1 MITIE
6 KTFPGTIAY
15 PLERLG
21 DPEKLVFFDIET
33 TGFSADYNTVYL
45 IGCIWPEGD
54 QLRFIQWF
62 ADTKTAE
69 ADVLNAFF
77 EFLKNFCTLVHFNG
91 DMFDIPFVTKRAKA
105 LKLTPAF
112 DSVESV
118 DIFRR
123 IKPFKKL
130 LGLPDMKQKT
140 IERFLKISREDLYN
154 GGELIELYHSYT
166 RQPTKELLDI
176 LLLHNRE
183 DLEGMTTLYRV
194 MAIPLFFEEQGFSP
208 VTLSL
213 EHTEDAFGKA
223 RTNAVFTLQTDIP
236 LPVSLSLHG
245 SGTVLKNC
253 FLAGRERTVLL
264 RLPVYDGILKHFYPD
279 YKNYSYLPAEDTAI
293 HKSVAVYVDK
303 SQRMPAT
310 AATCYTKK
318 EGQFLPCFSAPDE
331 LPLFRE
337 NHKDRQC
344 FLLADDLLNSDAS
357 VQKEYL
363 SELLRALVKTKK

>member
-33 TGFSADYNTVYL
+33 TGFSAGYNTVYL

-69 ADVLNAFF
+69 TDVLNAFF
-77 EFLKNFCTLVHFNG
+77 EFLKNFRTLVHFNG
-91 DMFDIPFVTKRAKA
+91 DMFDIPFVTKRAGT
-105 LKLTPAF
+105 LKLTPTF
-112 DSVESV
+112 DCVESI

-154 GGELIELYHSYT
+154 GGELIELYHSYA

-183 DLEGMTTLYRV
+183 DLEG
-194 MAIPLFFEEQGFSP
+194 
-208 VTLSL
+208 
-213 EHTEDAFGKA
+213 
-223 RTNAVFTLQTDIP
+223 
-236 LPVSLSLHG
+236 
-245 SGTVLKNC
+245 
-253 FLAGRERTVLL
+253 
-264 RLPVYDGILKHFYPD
+264 
-279 YKNYSYLPAEDTAI
+279 TA
-293 HKSVAVYVDK
+293 
-303 SQRMPAT
+303 
-310 AATCYTKK
+310 
-318 EGQFLPCFSAPDE
+318 
-331 LPLFRE
+331 
-337 NHKDRQC
+337 
-344 FLLADDLLNSDAS
+344 
-357 VQKEYL
+357 
-363 SELLRALVKTKK
+363 

>member
-77 EFLKNFCTLVHFNG
+77 EFLKNFRTLVHFNG
-91 DMFDIPFVTKRAKA
+91 DMFDIPFVTKRAGT
-105 LKLTPAF
+105 LKLTPTF
-112 DSVESV
+112 DCVESI

-154 GGELIELYHSYT
+154 GGELIEVYLDYLKT
-166 RQPTKELLDI
+166 RDEEEKRL
-176 LLLHNRE
+176 LLLHNE
-183 DLEGMTTLYRV
+183 DDLKGM
-194 MAIPLFFEEQGFSP
+194 P
-208 VTLSL
+208 SL
-213 EHTEDAFGKA
+213 
-223 RTNAVFTLQTDIP
+223 
-236 LPVSLSLHG
+236 LPVL
-245 SGTVLKNC
+245 
-253 FLAGRERTVLL
+253 
-264 RLPVYDGILKHFYPD
+264 FYPD
-279 YKNYSYLPAEDTAI
+279 FFAQDFTLSSVREASGETDRLLLSLAGDPETILPAPVSA
-293 HKSVAVYVDK
+293 SV
-303 SQRMPAT
+303 PAY
-310 AATCYTKK
+310 A
-318 EGQFLPCFSAPDE
+318 
-331 LPLFRE
+331 FRAD
-337 NHKDRQC
+337 KDRM
-344 FLLADDLLNSDAS
+344 
-357 VQKEYL
+357 EL
-363 SELLRALVKTKK
+363 SIRVYKGTLKY

>member
-91 DMFDIPFVTKRAKA
+91 DMFDIPFVTKRAGT
-105 LKLTPAF
+105 LKLTPTF
-112 DSVESV
+112 DCVESI

-154 GGELIELYHSYT
+154 GGELIEVYLDYLKT
-166 RQPTKELLDI
+166 RDEEEKRL
-176 LLLHNRE
+176 LLLHNE
-183 DLEGMTTLYRV
+183 DDLKGM
-194 MAIPLFFEEQGFSP
+194 P
-208 VTLSL
+208 SL
-213 EHTEDAFGKA
+213 
-223 RTNAVFTLQTDIP
+223 
-236 LPVSLSLHG
+236 LPVL
-245 SGTVLKNC
+245 
-253 FLAGRERTVLL
+253 
-264 RLPVYDGILKHFYPD
+264 FYPD
-279 YKNYSYLPAEDTAI
+279 FFAQDFTLS
-293 HKSVAVYVDK
+293 SV
-303 SQRMPAT
+303 
-310 AATCYTKK
+310 
-318 EGQFLPCFSAPDE
+318 
-331 LPLFRE
+331 RE
-337 NHKDRQC
+337 ASGETDRLLLSLAGDPDRQRPDGA
-344 FLLADDLLNSDAS
+344 FHPGLQRHIEIL
-357 VQKEYL
+357 L
-363 SELLRALVKTKK
+363 SEL

>member
-54 QLRFIQWF
+54 HLRFIQWF
-62 ADTKTAE
+62 ADTKAAE
-69 ADVLNAFF
+69 ADVLTAFF
-77 EFLKNFCTLVHFNG
+77 YFIKDFRTLVHFNG

-140 IERFLKISREDLYN
+140 IERLLKIGREDLYN
-154 GGELIELYHSYT
+154 GGELIEVY
-166 RQPTKELLDI
+166 LDYLRTHDQEEKHL
-176 LLLHNRE
+176 LLLHNE
-183 DLEGMTTLYRV
+183 DDLKGM
-194 MAIPLFFEEQGFSP
+194 P
-208 VTLSL
+208 SL
-213 EHTEDAFGKA
+213 
-223 RTNAVFTLQTDIP
+223 
-236 LPVSLSLHG
+236 LPVL
-245 SGTVLKNC
+245 
-253 FLAGRERTVLL
+253 
-264 RLPVYDGILKHFYPD
+264 FYPD
-279 YKNYSYLPAEDTAI
+279 FFAQDFTLDAVREAPGETDRLILSLSGDPVTILPSPVAASVPAYAFRADKDRMELSIRVYKGTLKYYYPNYKDYYYLIYEDTAI
-293 HKSVAVYVDK
+293 HKSVGEFVDK
-303 SQRMPAT
+303 DARIKAT
-310 AATCYTKK
+310 KETCYTK
-318 EGQFLPCFSAPDE
+318 EGRHLSPPARRYLGAGIQ
-331 LPLFRE
+331 
-337 NHKDRQC
+337 
-344 FLLADDLLNSDAS
+344 DLL
-357 VQKEYL
+357 QG
-363 SELLRALVKTKK
+363 

>member
-6 KTFPGTIAY
+6 KTFPGTITY

-77 EFLKNFCTLVHFNG
+77 EFLKNFRTLVHFNG
-91 DMFDIPFVTKRAKA
+91 DMFDIPFVTKRAGT
-105 LKLTPAF
+105 LKLTPTF
-112 DSVESV
+112 DCVESI

-154 GGELIELYHSYT
+154 GGELIEVYKEYVRHPAKDSLALLKQHNYEDVLYMPKLLPVLSYPKLWEQAFSLQSLQASEY
-166 RQPTKELLDI
+166 RSMDGASGNKEL
-176 LLLHNRE
+176 
-183 DLEGMTTLYRV
+183 
-194 MAIPLFFEEQGFSP
+194 F
-208 VTLSL
+208 
-213 EHTEDAFGKA
+213 
-223 RTNAVFTLQTDIP
+223 FTLALQYP
-236 LPVSLSLHG
+236 VPKPVSFSYDDCYLSMSG
-245 SGTVLKNC
+245 ST
-253 FLAGRERTVLL
+253 ARL
-264 RLPVYDGILKHFYPD
+264 RVRLFEGELRFFYDGSPKD
-279 YKNYSYLPAEDTAI
+279 YYYLPAEDIAV
-293 HKSVAVYVDK
+293 HKSIASAVDK
-303 SQRMPAT
+303 EHRVQANASN
-310 AATCYTKK
+310 CYGKK
-318 EGQFLPCFSAPDE
+318 YAIFLPQYDAMFSPV
-331 LPLFRE
+331 FRE
-337 NHKDRQC
+337 QPRGRKCYFELSADFAADPAMQMDYVLH
-344 FLLADDLLNSDAS
+344 LLETMRSHR
-357 VQKEYL
+357 K
-363 SELLRALVKTKK
+363 